1 MTREDIVVVGPAL
14 VGLALVAL
22 FAVILHGA
30 GSAGFRDHV
39 SVHHGGR
46 ERRIDVPDGY
56 RFVGI
61 FSDESDGTFNVYVE
75 YEKEAER

>member
-1 MTREDIVVVGPAL
+1 MTRVDCL
-14 VGLALVAL
+14 VCALVAL
-22 FAVILHGA
+22 ICLAMSGLVIWGI
-30 GSAGFRDHV
+30 GSATYRSHV
-39 SVHHGGR
+39 SAHHGGH
-46 ERRIDVPDGY
+46 ERRVDVPDGY